1 MNRLEPRDEAI
12 LVGIAQG
19 QTIEQICKVVL
30 TAKAYVHRR
39 IVELEEAGLVSPP
52 PVKYRSGRTITN
64 KGKQYLIACGYLK
77 ETR

>member
-30 TAKAYVHRR
+30 TTKAYVHGR
-39 IVELEEAGLVSPP
+39 IVELEEADLVSPP
-52 PVKYRSGRTITN
+52 PVKYRSGRKITER
-64 KGKQYLIACGYLK
+64 GKRYLIACGYLK
-77 ETR
+77 ET